1 MEVSGDA
8 ENRRVCVF
16 IFLLLLMVA
25 AADDR
30 EKHVAIDKVV
40 YADEADGLL
49 ALRRRDRREVDA
61 IFIFFRFS
69 LCCVGVCVC
78 VFAIR
83 FIFTSHTHTDDDV
96 EKFKSAPKM
105 KKNLPGFGGSPQFNS
120 RSVTTF
126 FSLTITLNITHH
138 IQTYHPK
145 R

>member
-1 MEVSGDA
+1 MGGSSGPSNVMEVSSSMEVSGDA

-30 EKHVAIDKVV
+30 EKHVAIDDEV

-69 LCCVGVCVC
+69 LCCVCVCVC
-78 VFAIR
+78 VRYSVHFHV
-83 FIFTSHTHTDDDV
+83 THTH
-96 EKFKSAPKM
+96 
-105 KKNLPGFGGSPQFNS
+105 
-120 RSVTTF
+120 R
-126 FSLTITLNITHH
+126 
-138 IQTYHPK
+138 
-145 R
+145 